1 MTPQTI
7 SSLLILFITSQEVF
21 CQDDAQSQLLKR
33 IEKMETEMKEK
44 SDLLT
49 EIITVKNLTV
59 FFLKRYSVLSIK
71 RTGSLNYFKRLI

>member
-59 FFLKRYSVLSIK
+59 FFKKVLCTI
-71 RTGSLNYFKRLI
+71 Y